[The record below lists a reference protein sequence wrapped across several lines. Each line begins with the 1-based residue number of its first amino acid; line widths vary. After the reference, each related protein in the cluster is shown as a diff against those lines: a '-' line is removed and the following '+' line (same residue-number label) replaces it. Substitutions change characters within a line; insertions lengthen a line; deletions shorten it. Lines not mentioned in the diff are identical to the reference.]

1 MKLGRKAWEESPRHM
16 GEGRGQEGGGEP
28 WKEPPVRG
36 WGGPVP
42 AAGRFQKSQTTPH
55 HHLCG
60 LLLGSPQSTPP
71 PSSTIQ
77 LVVKQK

>member
-1 MKLGRKAWEESPRHM
+1 M
-16 GEGRGQEGGGEP
+16 
-28 WKEPPVRG
+28 RG